1 MNTRFYPYI
10 ILVLFVM
17 VFGGFFS
24 KAKAQ
29 DNRFKVI
36 TFNVLSFEQE
46 DKWGERNSFDV
57 TPYSD
62 FLKDE
67 NADFIILNEVEN
79 RSSRQMRDGKYIDK
93 VQEIADK
100 LGMFAIYGYSYN
112 LNNKQGQ
119 NPEENYTYC
128 MNELYGNAILSR
140 YPIIASRT
148 MQLPRPA
155 GSSDQRGAVIA
166 EVALPSG
173 AIIAVVATHF
183 DHTGG
188 QQEQA
193 EALIAFL
200 NDTKV
205 PALLAGD
212 LNVYPGA
219 SPIELIG
226 TEFDQMGNH
235 WVDYIFASKGGWN
248 KISEK
253 FVDAGKLSDHDPV
266 IVEVELK
273 K

>member
-1 MNTRFYPYI
+1 MKTRFYSYI
-10 ILVLFVM
+10 MLALFAV
-17 VFGGFFS
+17 VFGGFSS

-29 DNRFKVI
+29 DNQFKVI

-46 DKWGERNSFDV
+46 DKWGERNDFDV
-57 TPYSD
+57 TPYAD
-62 FLKDE
+62 FVKGE

-93 VQEIADK
+93 VQEFADK

-112 LNNKQGQ
+112 LSNKQGD

-128 MNELYGNAILSR
+128 MNELYGNAILSK

-148 MQLPRPA
+148 IQLPRPA

-173 AIIAVVATHF
+173 EIIAVAATHF

-188 QQEQA
+188 QKEQA
-193 EALIAFL
+193 EALVPFL
-200 NDTKV
+200 NGTDV
-205 PALLAGD
+205 PTILAGD
-212 LNVYPGA
+212 LNVGPGSDA
-219 SPIELIG
+219 VKTIETKFEQVG
-226 TEFDQMGNH
+226 HD
-235 WVDYIFASKGGWN
+235 WVDYVFASKGHWS
-248 KISEK
+248 KLSEK
-253 FVDAGKLSDHDPV
+253 SMDAGNLSDHDPV

-273 K
+273 

>member
-1 MNTRFYPYI
+1 MKTRFYSYI
-10 ILVLFVM
+10 LLALFATVW
-17 VFGGFFS
+17 GGFSS

-29 DNRFKVI
+29 DNQFKVI

-46 DKWGERNSFDV
+46 DKWGERNGFDV
-57 TPYSD
+57 TPYAD
-62 FLKDE
+62 FLKGE

-128 MNELYGNAILSR
+128 MNELYGNAILSK
-140 YPIIASRT
+140 YPFISSRSV
-148 MQLPRPA
+148 QLPRPA
-155 GSSDQRGAVIA
+155 GSSDQRGAVVT

-173 AIIAVVATHF
+173 KIIGVAATHF

-188 QQEQA
+188 SEEQG
-193 EALIAFL
+193 EAFAALFD
-200 NDTKV
+200 NKV
-205 PALLAGD
+205 PTIFAGD
-212 LNVYPGA
+212 LNVPSFHPA
-219 SPIELIG
+219 LDPINAK
-226 TEFDQMGNH
+226 FDLMANY
-235 WVDYIFASKGGWN
+235 WVDFIFASKGDWSLVS
-248 KISEK
+248 KKE
-253 FVDAGKLSDHDPV
+253 VDAGKLSDHNPV
-266 IVEVELK
+266 IAVIELK